1 MANETNP
8 RNGEINVNI
17 EEEKIIWKDR
27 KRTLFGLP
35 WSFTVYKLTPS
46 RVILQTGL
54 FNKRV
59 DEVRLY
65 RVKDIS
71 YHQTFGERIF
81 GLGCVKL
88 YSSDASLP
96 ELTLKRIK
104 NSEKVK
110 EVISQSVELARRE
123 SGVRTS
129 ELVGNVMG
137 SVAGSPDGFPGG
149 EHGPSAGPEMFPDF
163 NHDGIDDRQQ

>member
-1 MANETNP
+1 MANETTP

-17 EEEKIIWKDR
+17 EEERILWKDR

-35 WSFTVYKLTPS
+35 LSFTVYKLTPS

-65 RVKDIS
+65 RIKDIS

-104 NSEKVK
+104 NSDKVK

-123 SGVRTS
+123 AGVRTS

-137 SVAGSPDGFPGG
+137 APGIMPGG
-149 EHGPSAGPEMFPDF
+149 PEGCSGDSVGPDMFPDF

>member
-1 MANETNP
+1 MAHDTL
-8 RNGEINVNI
+8 RNGEINVSLQ
-17 EEEKIIWKDR
+17 EEKILWKDR

-54 FNKRV
+54 FNKKV

-65 RVKDIS
+65 RIKDIS

-96 ELTLKRIK
+96 ELVLKRIK

-110 EVISQSVELARRE
+110 EVLSQTVEIARRDN
-123 SGVRTS
+123 GVRTS
-129 ELVGNVMG
+129 ELVGGVMG
-137 SVAGSPDGFPGG
+137 GHLGLDGNPEG
-149 EHGPSAGPEMFPDF
+149 EHTPAMGPEMFPDF